1 MSSDAVI
8 EGVAGSL
15 GAVTALV
22 ATYPLLTINTQQS
35 AGKHSQDRD
44 SKEQLGRETEQPLLH
59 RIVQA
64 RFIMR
69 KLGRATL
76 AHLSLQCIHQFWP
89 LHTAATLSQSCAWVA
104 KSQLRAAHAKM
115 SPMDIMRDAMCWR
128 AILRPLSLCSLN
140 HEGHE
145 RPTHQ
150 PSVMHLVQLTRR

>member
-64 RFIMR
+64 RFFVEGWQGHSCTFDCATHSPVLAFAHCSNFVTKLCVGCKVSSPCSPR
-69 KLGRATL
+69 KDVTNGHNARRDVL
-76 AHLSLQCIHQFWP
+76 AC
-89 LHTAATLSQSCAWVA
+89 HTEA
-104 KSQLRAAHAKM
+104 SQL
-115 SPMDIMRDAMCWR
+115 
-128 AILRPLSLCSLN
+128 
-140 HEGHE
+140 
-145 RPTHQ
+145 
-150 PSVMHLVQLTRR
+150 VQSES